1 MNNQKKNIIIIGRG
15 AIGLKIAQRLEMN
28 HKIKIID
35 LKKPLN
41 INHFQ
46 CDLTNNEE
54 VKQTFNMLS
63 KEFKKIDIL
72 IFAAGKVQFK
82 PMLHTNPS
90 EVQDLMN
97 INYISVWNCLHAAS
111 PLLMKSK
118 FPLIIN
124 INSISEYLT
133 LEENSTY
140 AASKVATSKLLEI
153 FTEENK
159 KIKLSQIYLGAVK
172 SKAWVKYPSFKQKN
186 MIDPK
191 YVANMIE
198 WIITHSQLMHLV
210 KIQMTPLKGVL

>member
-1 MNNQKKNIIIIGRG
+1 MKNQKKNIIIIGSG
-15 AIGLKIAQRLEMN
+15 TIGRNIA
-28 HKIKIID
+28 HKLQVDHNIKIID
-35 LKKPLN
+35 LKKSLD

-46 CDLTNNEE
+46 CDLTNSDE
-54 VKQTFNMLS
+54 VKQTFKILS

-72 IFAAGKVQFK
+72 IFAVGKVQFK
-82 PMLHTNPS
+82 PMLQTNL
-90 EVQDLMN
+90 EEAQDLMN
-97 INYISVWNCLHAAS
+97 NNYISVWNCLLAAS
-111 PLLMKSK
+111 PLLIKSK
-118 FPLIIN
+118 LPLIIN

-133 LEENSTY
+133 LEENSLY

-159 KIKLSQIYLGAVK
+159 KIKLSQVYLGAVK
-172 SKAWVKYPSFKQKN
+172 SKAWLQYPSFKRKN

-191 YVANMIE
+191 HVANMIE